1 MIIVRCPAAGENEV
15 AFDWRKMHR
24 LKFYYC
30 NNFHIELLTYILEQT
45 ENNNDVNYLE
55 LGGVYV
61 VLRIRLLAG
70 MSMIVCLWARTCIY
84 THESSLLL

>member
-1 MIIVRCPAAGENEV
+1 
-15 AFDWRKMHR
+15 MHR

-70 MSMIVCLWARTCIY
+70 MSMIVCL
-84 THESSLLL
+84 